1 MSFIYVLTNASFRKN
16 FGGRFSDIVYEDR
29 DLRAVL
35 RLGAATA
42 GSSSRTMVVA
52 DSGRYN
58 RCAGS
63 IVEGATLSYRRQNPI
78 GTAGRVRRPVG
89 INPTLQ

>member
-1 MSFIYVLTNASFRKN
+1 MLTNASFRKN

-42 GSSSRTMVVA
+42 VAGQWWSLTAVDTTGAPAALSRA
-52 DSGRYN
+52 R
-58 RCAGS
+58 RCHTGVRIQS
-63 IVEGATLSYRRQNPI
+63 VPPCRHQPDVTVTLEVTTVHRS
-78 GTAGRVRRPVG
+78 
-89 INPTLQ
+89 LK